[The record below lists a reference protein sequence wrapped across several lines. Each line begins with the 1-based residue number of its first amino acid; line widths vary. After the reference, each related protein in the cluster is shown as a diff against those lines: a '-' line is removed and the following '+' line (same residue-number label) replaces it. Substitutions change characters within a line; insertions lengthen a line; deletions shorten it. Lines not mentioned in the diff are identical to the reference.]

1 MPDQSDQRKEGGA
14 RHPLDRERTLE
25 PEGTE
30 APPLWLWIVIF
41 SVAFFGAYYMGAYM
55 GDFSADPHYMYRD
68 RVAAVAEE
76 TEAVA
81 VDGAQVYTQR
91 CQTCHQA
98 DGEGVAGVFPP
109 LNQATQWV
117 TGPEGRPI
125 RILLHGL
132 GGELNVRGETYNGQ
146 MPAFGQLNDEEIAA
160 VLTHVRQSWDN
171 DASEITADQVAAV
184 RDAET
189 DRTDPWRAEEL
200 LTEERSTVPGAA
212 SGSADEP
219 AADE

>member
-1 MPDQSDQRKEGGA
+1 MPDKSDQRNEGEP

-41 SVAFFGAYYMGAYM
+41 GIAFFGAYYMGAYV

-76 TEAVA
+76 EDVA
-81 VDGAQVYTQR
+81 VDGAQVYSQR
-91 CQTCHQA
+91 CQTCHQG
-98 DGEGVAGVFPP
+98 DGEGVAGAFPP
-109 LNQATQWV
+109 LNQATEWI

-132 GGELNVRGETYNGQ
+132 EGEMEVRGETYNGQ
-146 MPAFGQLNDEEIAA
+146 MPAFGQLDDEEIAA

-189 DRTDPWRAEEL
+189 DRTDPWRADEL
-200 LTEERSTVPGAA
+200 LTDERSTVPGTDDEPV
-212 SGSADEP
+212 ADE
-219 AADE
+219 

>member
-1 MPDQSDQRKEGGA
+1 MSEKSDQMNEGQP

-41 SVAFFGAYYMGAYM
+41 SVAFFGAYYMGAYV

-68 RVAAVAEE
+68 RVASVAD
-76 TEAVA
+76 EAEVVA
-81 VDGAQVYTQR
+81 VDGGQIYTQR

-109 LNQATQWV
+109 LNQATQWL

-146 MPAFGQLNDEEIAA
+146 MPAFGQLDDEEIAA

-184 RDAET
+184 RDAEAG
-189 DRTDPWRAEEL
+189 RTDPWRADEL
-200 LTEERSTVPGAA
+200 LTDEGSSVPGSA
-212 SGSADEP
+212 SGSDDEPVADE
-219 AADE
+219 